1 MQIRFL
7 VLALAVPGLAA
18 TKVDVTFSKDV
29 APILQKRCQQCH
41 RPGEV
46 APMPLLTYQQARPW
60 AKAIKTAVINK
71 KMPPWFADPHYGK
84 FDNDPSLS
92 QKEINTL
99 VAWADSG
106 AGEGNPKDLPKP
118 IAFQDGW
125 NIGQPDLILEL
136 PKALDVPATGTLDIL
151 YVAIPANLK
160 EDRWIQMAEIRPGN
174 RALVHHVNAFVRGP
188 GSSLMR
194 QTPYGVPFIPPPA
207 AQVTAAQK
215 AQPASEVLVDYVPGR
230 ILKSWRPGQAKFMP
244 AGSDLILQI
253 HYQTNGKAG
262 SDRTKV
268 GLVFAKTPPQERVF
282 SAVSKSWDFEIPAGA
297 PNHEVRSSVEF
308 ATDVKLVSL
317 QPHMHYRGRDYEYK
331 AIYPTGES
339 EVLLKVPNW
348 DFNWQ
353 LTYSLAT
360 PKLMP
365 RGTRIE
371 CTAHFD
377 NSANN
382 PHNPDPKKT
391 VTYGEQSWD
400 EMMSGWMEV
409 AVEPGRDIKSVFA
422 TKKPGSGAE

>member
-1 MQIRFL
+1 MHQTRA
-7 VLALAVPGLAA
+7 ALGAILFAA
-18 TKVDVTFSKDV
+18 ALSAAPNFSKDV
-29 APILQKRCQQCH
+29 APILQKNCQQCH

-46 APMPLLTYQQARPW
+46 APMPLLTYQQTRPW
-60 AKAIKTAVINK
+60 AKAIKTAVASR
-71 KMPPWFADPHYGK
+71 KMPPWFADPKYGH
-84 FDNDPSLS
+84 FLNDASLS
-92 QKEINTL
+92 QKEIDTL
-99 VAWADSG
+99 VAWADAG
-106 AGEGNPKDLPKP
+106 AIEGNPKDLPKP
-118 IAFQDGW
+118 VQFEDGW
-125 NIGQPDLILEL
+125 NIGKPDLILEL

-151 YVAIPANLK
+151 YVAIPVSLK

-188 GSSLMR
+188 NSALMR
-194 QTPYGVPFIPPPA
+194 NHPYGVPFIPPPA
-207 AQVTAAQK
+207 APVTAAQK
-215 AQPASEVLVDYVPGR
+215 ARPESEVLVDYVPGR
-230 ILKSWRPGQAKFMP
+230 ISKSWLPGQAKFMA

-268 GLVFAKTPPQERVF
+268 GLVFSKTPPRERVL
-282 SAVSKSWDFEIPAGA
+282 SAVSKSWDFEIPPGA
-297 PNHEVRSSVEF
+297 VNHEVRSSVEF

-331 AIYPTGES
+331 AIYPTGET
-339 EVLLKVPNW
+339 EILLKVPHW

-353 LTYSLAT
+353 LTYALAE
-360 PKLMP
+360 PKLLP

-371 CTAHFD
+371 CTAHYD

-382 PHNPDPKKT
+382 PFNPDPKKR

-409 AVEPGRDIKSVFA
+409 AFDPARDIHSVFA
-422 TKKPGSGAE
+422 IKKVPSGGE